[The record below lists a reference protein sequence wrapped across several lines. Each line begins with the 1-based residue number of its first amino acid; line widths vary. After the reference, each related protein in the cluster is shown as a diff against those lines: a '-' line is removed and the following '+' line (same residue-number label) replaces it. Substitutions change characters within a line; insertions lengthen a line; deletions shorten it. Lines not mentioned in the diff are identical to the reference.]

1 MKKAFIIISITLI
14 VTNIQA
20 QETKTLLGTDRP
32 SVTSISGYGGPL
44 IFATQMNDELELSIG
59 GKGGAVFNRK
69 FALGGIGFWKINTP
83 GVSGNNLSDNVNAP
97 LQMSYG
103 AGGVFLEYILNSGGL
118 IGFSIPLNLMAGAIN
133 IYNYN
138 TEAEIESSS
147 FFIIEPGI
155 SIDLHVSNSYTQS
168 LCISYRQA
176 IGSSLINL
184 EDEDISGLNVGLVFN
199 FGK

>member
-1 MKKAFIIISITLI
+1 M
-14 VTNIQA
+14 
-20 QETKTLLGTDRP
+20 
-32 SVTSISGYGGPL
+32 
-44 IFATQMNDELELSIG
+44 
-59 GKGGAVFNRK
+59 FNRK

-118 IGFSIPLNLMAGAIN
+118 IGFSIPLNLMAGGIN
-133 IYNYN
+133 IYDYHTN
-138 TEAEIESSS
+138 TEIESSE

-155 SIDLHVSNSYTQS
+155 SFDVNVSKIYTQS
-168 LCISYRQA
+168 LYITYRQA